1 MSKTGKTIEIGETVK
16 YDGVKLICV
25 EARNKNCRG
34 CYFRKNDIDCN
45 LFTKKHPCIRCDRAD
60 DRTVKYKRGE

>member
-1 MSKTGKTIEIGETVK
+1 MIKIGEIVK

-34 CYFRKNDIDCN
+34 CYFRKNNINCTD
-45 LFTKKHPCIRCDRAD
+45 FAKKYPCIRCDRTD
-60 DRTVKYKRGE
+60 NRTVKYKEVK